1 MTTRTV
7 RPWIVTERLLAR
19 LFMIVTAVVLLV
31 TGYSL
36 LTSPLWIP
44 ITVGLW
50 LGAAA
55 IAAVTVW
62 GPLPLD

>member
-1 MTTRTV
+1 MTTRTLDS
-7 RPWIVTERLLAR
+7 WTSTERVLAR
-19 LFMIVTAVVLLV
+19 AFMLANVVFLLV

-44 ITVGLW
+44 VTVLCW

-55 IAAVTVW
+55 MAGLAIW
-62 GPLPLD
+62 GPLPEA